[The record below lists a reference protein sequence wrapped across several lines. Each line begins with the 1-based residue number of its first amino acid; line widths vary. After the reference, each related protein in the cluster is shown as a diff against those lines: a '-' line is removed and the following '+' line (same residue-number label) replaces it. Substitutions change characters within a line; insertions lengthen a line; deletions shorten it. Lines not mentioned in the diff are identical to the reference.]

1 MPVIIYHNPRCSK
14 SRATL
19 ALLREQRIEPA
30 IVHYL
35 DDPPAPE
42 RLRDLAAML
51 AVAPAE
57 MVRTG
62 EKKWRELGLDIN
74 EVADEELFRLMHEYP
89 VLMQRP
95 IVVADSRAR
104 IGRPP
109 EAVLEILSRSTA

>member
-1 MPVIIYHNPRCSK
+1 MTVIIYHNPRCSK

-19 ALLREQRIEPA
+19 ALLREQRIEPD

-35 DDPPAPE
+35 DDPPGPE
-42 RLRDLAAML
+42 RLRDLAGML
-51 AVAPAE
+51 ALAPAE

-62 EKKWRELGLDIN
+62 EKTWKELGLDIT
-74 EVADEELFRLMHEYP
+74 EVPDDELFRLMSEHP
-89 VLMQRP
+89 ILIQRP

-109 EAVLEILSRSTA
+109 ENVLEILSRSTP

>member
-1 MPVIIYHNPRCSK
+1 MNVIIYHNPRCSK

-19 ALLREQRIEPA
+19 ALLREHRIEPE

-35 DDPPAPE
+35 DDPPGPE
-42 RLRDLAAML
+42 RLRDLAAMM

-62 EKKWRELGLDIN
+62 EARWKELGLDIG
-74 EVADEELFRLMHEYP
+74 ETDDETLLRLMSEHP
-89 VLMQRP
+89 VLIQRP
-95 IVVADSRAR
+95 IVVVDTRAR

-109 EAVLEILSRSTA
+109 EAVLEILTRSTT

>member
-30 IVHYL
+30 IVRYL
-35 DDPPAPE
+35 EDPPGPE
-42 RLRDLAAML
+42 RLRELSLML
-51 AVAPAE
+51 GVAPAE

-62 EKKWRELGLDIN
+62 EKTWRELGLDISD
-74 EVADEELFRLMHEYP
+74 VADEELFQLMSEHP
-89 VLMQRP
+89 ILIQRP